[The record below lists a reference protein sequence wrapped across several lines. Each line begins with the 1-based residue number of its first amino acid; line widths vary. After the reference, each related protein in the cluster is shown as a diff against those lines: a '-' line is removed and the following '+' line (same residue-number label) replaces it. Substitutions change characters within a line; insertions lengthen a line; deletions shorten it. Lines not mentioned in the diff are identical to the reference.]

1 MKFDQEE
8 VEPGPWDRVDSFS
21 LAKEAK
27 WFEDERV
34 RREAEE
40 ASRTAQDASIGAS
53 GTRCHNHNQNAPQGS
68 PDAKESQ
75 S

>member
-40 ASRTAQDASIGAS
+40 ASRTAQDASMSIS
-53 GTRCHNHNQNAPQGS
+53 DTHSHNHGHDAPQGPS
-68 PDAKESQ
+68 DAKKG
-75 S
+75 